1 MTTSPDATLAPHDGA
16 EASGARPAM
25 TQDEG
30 RVMLEVEGIDAFYDS
45 SQVLFGLS
53 FKVHKGRT
61 LALLGRNGA
70 GKSTT
75 MKSIAGIVHG
85 RRGAVRLAG
94 ENIRGRQPH
103 QIARAGIAFVPED
116 RQIFPELSVEDNLL
130 IAAKRGS
137 AGEDEWSLERVYDM
151 LPLLKPLRARLGG
164 QLSGGEQQM
173 LTVGRALMGNPDVI
187 LLDEPSEGLAPI
199 MVQKIGEL
207 VQRLRELGTTIV
219 LAEQNLH
226 FCLDLAD
233 HAVVIDKGR
242 DVFYGTIDDLNSSED
257 IKQRYLSV

>member
-1 MTTSPDATLAPHDGA
+1 MTTTESASLAAHGDASARGSGFPDASP
-16 EASGARPAM
+16 
-25 TQDEG
+25 
-30 RVMLEVEGIDAFYDS
+30 VMLEVEGIDAFYDS

-53 FKVHKGRT
+53 LRVHKGQT

-75 MKSIAGIVHG
+75 IKSIAGIVQGRHG
-85 RRGAVRLAG
+85 TVKLAG
-94 ENIRGRQPH
+94 EDIRGRQPH

-116 RQIFPELSVEDNLL
+116 RQIFSDLSVEDNLL
-130 IAAKRGS
+130 IAVKQGS
-137 AGEDEWSLERVYDM
+137 AGESEWSLDRVYDM
-151 LPLLKPLRARLGG
+151 LPLLKPLRTRLGG

-242 DVFYGTIDDLNSSED
+242 DVFYGTIGDLNSSED
-257 IKQRYLSV
+257 IKRRYLSV